1 MGVPLPR
8 EPSLEYAIDILPV
21 PNVDDRNQNNII
33 MDLVDDPVITHP
45 DAVQRRFFRTGK
57 LLTAGWAGIFGEGT
71 DGVVDGKDEATVAPG

>member
-1 MGVPLPR
+1 
-8 EPSLEYAIDILPV
+8 V

-57 LLTAGWAGIFGEGT
+57 MLTAGWAGIFGEARMALSMART
-71 DGVVDGKDEATVAPG
+71 RRRSPRDSLMRLF